1 MSPKTILGLLKRTA
15 LEWYE
20 DRGARL
26 GAALAFYTLFSLAP
40 VLIIVIAIA
49 AMAFGQE
56 VAHAQIIQ
64 QIESFIGRDGT
75 KAIQVMLENASQ
87 RSSGVITTLIGL
99 TTFLFGATIVF
110 SELQDAL
117 NIIWKIPPKPERGMV
132 IGLLRDRFLSFT
144 MVIGIGFLLLVSI
157 VANAVLG
164 AIVQLFGDILPHQVY
179 FLRAANT
186 LFSFAMVTLLC
197 AMIYKVLPDTRIAWR
212 DVLIG
217 AVATSLLFTVG
228 KFLIG
233 LYLGYSSVMS
243 AHGAAGSLVAV
254 LVWMYYS
261 AQIFY
266 FGAEFT
272 KVYAARR
279 GLKSAQRAVAQT
291 EEDNAVLAQESRAE

>member
-20 DRGARL
+20 DRGSRL

-75 KAIQVMLENASQ
+75 KAIQVMLENASR

-117 NIIWKIPPKPERGMV
+117 NIIWKI
-132 IGLLRDRFLSFT
+132 
-144 MVIGIGFLLLVSI
+144 
-157 VANAVLG
+157 
-164 AIVQLFGDILPHQVY
+164 
-179 FLRAANT
+179 
-186 LFSFAMVTLLC
+186 
-197 AMIYKVLPDTRIAWR
+197 
-212 DVLIG
+212 
-217 AVATSLLFTVG
+217 
-228 KFLIG
+228 
-233 LYLGYSSVMS
+233 
-243 AHGAAGSLVAV
+243 
-254 LVWMYYS
+254 
-261 AQIFY
+261 
-266 FGAEFT
+266 
-272 KVYAARR
+272 
-279 GLKSAQRAVAQT
+279 
-291 EEDNAVLAQESRAE
+291 

>member
-1 MSPKTILGLLKRTA
+1 MHPGAIPALLKMTA
-15 LEWYE
+15 LEWYA
-20 DRGARL
+20 DRGSRL

-64 QIESFIGRDGT
+64 QIESFMGRQGAQ
-75 KAIQVMLENASQ
+75 AIQVMLENASR
-87 RSSGVITTLIGL
+87 RSSGIITTLIGL
-99 TTFLFGATIVF
+99 GTLFFGATVVF

-117 NIIWKIPPKPERGMV
+117 NAIWKIPPKPERGMV
-132 IGLLRDRFLSFT
+132 LGLMRDRFLSFA
-144 MVIGIGFLLLVSI
+144 VVFGIGCLLLASI
-157 VANAVLG
+157 IANAVLA
-164 AIVQLFGDILPHQVY
+164 AIVQIFGDILPYQVY

-186 LFSFAMVTLLC
+186 LFSFGMVTLLC
-197 AMIYKVLPDTRIAWR
+197 AMIYKILPDTTIAWG
-212 DVLIG
+212 DVIIG
-217 AVATSLLFTVG
+217 AVATSLLFTIG

-233 LYLGYSSVMS
+233 LYLGYSSILS

-272 KVYAARR
+272 KVHAARR
-279 GLKSAQRAVAQT
+279 GRRAAQRAVAQT
-291 EEDNAVLAQESRAE
+291 QEDNAMLTQQSRVQ

>member
-20 DRGARL
+20 DRGSRL

-117 NIIWKIPPKPERGMV
+117 NIIWKIPPKPERGIV
-132 IGLLRDRFLSFT
+132 IGLIRDRFLSFV
-144 MVIGIGFLLLVSI
+144 MVLGIGFLLLVSS
-157 VANAVLG
+157 VANAVLA
-164 AIVQLFGDILPHQVY
+164 AIVQIFGDILPHQVY
-179 FLRAANT
+179 FLRAANA
-186 LFSFAMVTLLC
+186 LFSFGMVTLLC
-197 AMIYKVLPDTRIAWR
+197 AMIYKVLPDTRIAWG

-233 LYLGYSSVMS
+233 LYLGYSSIMS